1 MLLLKS
7 QLHATVAAITF
18 RRVMRWM
25 SQPSST
31 GGSQQQQQ
39 RQQQGPWQQRQWL
52 ISGPTTP
59 THRARAR
66 SLGGGTG
73 AAAVHTSS
81 SNSSLKEP
89 LLPQP
94 PATLPL
100 LYHPANAEHE
110 GAGYSSPVSS
120 SSAVDFIENVTVGTP
135 EGVLPSAL
143 TTPSA
148 GAISIRPQGPIGGP
162 YGRGGRGA
170 EQQGGPG
177 GAGRKGAGVGMSG
190 RHGSAA
196 AGRGR
201 SGEQRQQTGAYSG
214 ADGEQVS
221 SSGYD
226 SDSSSNAGVPA
237 SSRDRTTAVMSAHW
251 LKPEYYFQVG
261 PWMEI
266 LAQHPDCTG
275 YGVLFRHVL
284 Y

>member
-1 MLLLKS
+1 VLLLTS
-7 QLHATVAAITF
+7 HSYAVAAAVTF
-18 RRVMRWM
+18 YRVMRWM

-31 GGSQQQQQ
+31 GGSQQQQQQ

-170 EQQGGPG
+170 EQQGGLG
-177 GAGRKGAGVGMSG
+177 GAGRRGAGVGMSG
-190 RHGSAA
+190 RQGAAA

-214 ADGEQVS
+214 ADVEQVS

-226 SDSSSNAGVPA
+226 SDSSSNAGVPV

-251 LKPEYYFQVG
+251 LKPEYYFQVNPWTRLFSKGSQLCG
-261 PWMEI
+261 P
-266 LAQHPDCTG
+266 
-275 YGVLFRHVL
+275 
-284 Y
+284 